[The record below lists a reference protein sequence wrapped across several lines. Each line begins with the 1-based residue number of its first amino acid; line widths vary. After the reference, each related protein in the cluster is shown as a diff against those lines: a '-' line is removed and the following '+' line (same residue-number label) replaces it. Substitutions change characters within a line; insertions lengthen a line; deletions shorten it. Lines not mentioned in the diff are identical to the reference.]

1 MMQYRLIFFLALVT
15 LKLSTFGQSNIE
27 KDTIGEKWAR
37 QELKSALNDTIERNM
52 LKYLFTIL
60 DTKEKAVKFAEQI
73 LFDKFGKQDIELQKP
88 YSVYF
93 IEDYWI
99 INGSMPTGMKGGT
112 FLIIINS
119 RDCQVIKLNH
129 GK

>member
-1 MMQYRLIFFLALVT
+1 MQYRLIFFLALVT

-73 LFDKFGKQDIELQKP
+73 LFDIFGKQDIELQKP

>member
-1 MMQYRLIFFLALVT
+1 VKVGWLRSRTAH
-15 LKLSTFGQSNIE
+15 
-27 KDTIGEKWAR
+27 AR
-37 QELKSALNDTIERNM
+37 NRYIERNM